1 MKPVPIT
8 NIKINDHFWAPR
20 LRTHKETTLEAC
32 LKQCEETGR
41 ISNFS
46 KAGGLISGNFEGE
59 FYNDSDVY
67 KVLEGIAYIL
77 MIYPDTVLE
86 KKADNII
93 DKIAAAQQKD
103 GYLLC
108 YFILQNQDQRW
119 SDMDKHEMYCGGHLI
134 EAAVAYYKATGKRKL
149 LEVACKL
156 ADHYDDMFGPEKK
169 HWVPGHEEIELALIK
184 LYRETNEDKYW
195 KLAYWLLEERGYG
208 YGQGAIWNREDWG
221 PKYCQD
227 DKPIRELTDASGH
240 AVRAMYLYA
249 AVADVAKVAND
260 RGYIAALDRLWES
273 VVHRNMYITGGIG
286 PSKHNEGFTKDYDL
300 PNDTAYCETCASV
313 GMIYWNHRM
322 NLLHGDSKYADIVER
337 AMYNGVLSGISLS
350 GDKFFYE
357 NPLSSDGNHRRVEWF
372 NTSCCPTQL
381 SRFIPSIGDYIYV
394 ISEGEVWVNL
404 YIQSRSVIS
413 IGNKQVILQQKSNY
427 PWDGQIEL
435 TLESEEDIDL
445 ALNLRLPGWCKN
457 AEIKVNDQPKKY
469 SINEKGYIRLNETWK
484 SGDLITLSLDMPIEI
499 VYSHP
504 KVKANI
510 GKVAIQRGP
519 LVYCIEGVDNDQKYE
534 LISIDQNTKYLK
546 PYHSKLFGGIVMI
559 KGVNKET
566 NVNFKLV
573 PYYVWGNREPGYM
586 DVWIKEYITQ
596 NT

>member
-1 MKPVPIT
+1 
-8 NIKINDHFWAPR
+8 
-20 LRTHKETTLEAC
+20 
-32 LKQCEETGR
+32 
-41 ISNFS
+41 
-46 KAGGLISGNFEGE
+46 
-59 FYNDSDVY
+59 
-67 KVLEGIAYIL
+67 

-394 ISEGEVWVNL
+394 ISEGEVWVKL

-469 SINEKGYIRLNETWK
+469 SINEKGYIRLSETWK
-484 SGDLITLSLDMPIEI
+484 SGDSITI
-499 VYSHP
+499 
-504 KVKANI
+504 
-510 GKVAIQRGP
+510 R
-519 LVYCIEGVDNDQKYE
+519 LVMQ
-534 LISIDQNTKYLK
+534 
-546 PYHSKLFGGIVMI
+546 
-559 KGVNKET
+559 
-566 NVNFKLV
+566 
-573 PYYVWGNREPGYM
+573 
-586 DVWIKEYITQ
+586 
-596 NT
+596 